1 MYLSDTRIVQ
11 EKENAMGNG
20 NSVLRLDKISKS
32 FGGLQVLVDLDASVE
47 EGEMVG
53 LIGPNGA
60 GKTTVFNIITS
71 VYKPDRGDIYFLGKK
86 ITGLAPHKICH
97 IGISR
102 TYQLVKTFL
111 KMTALENAMVASVY
125 GRRHYGEG
133 AMKRALDT
141 LDLVELSDKK
151 DILAEHLTLSDRRL
165 LEIAM
170 GLASTPVLTLLDEP
184 MAGLNPVE
192 INKLVQVIERARVE
206 RKLSIIWIE
215 HRVDAVLDFCDRV
228 IVLDYGMKIA
238 DGTPDDVANDPKV
251 IEAYL
256 GEPAA

>member
-1 MYLSDTRIVQ
+1 MDGD
-11 EKENAMGNG
+11 NA
-20 NSVLRLDKISKS
+20 VLHLDKICKS
-32 FGGLQVLVDLDASVE
+32 FGGLQVLLDLDMRVE

-71 VYKPDRGDIYFLGKK
+71 IYKPDRGDIYFLGKK

-111 KMTALENAMVASVY
+111 KMTTLENAMVASVY
-125 GRRHYGEG
+125 GCRHQGEG
-133 AMKRALDT
+133 ALKRALDT
-141 LDLVELSDKK
+141 LELVELSDKK

-206 RKLSIIWIE
+206 RKLSIVWIE

-228 IVLDYGMKIA
+228 VVLDYGMKIA
-238 DGTPDDVANDPKV
+238 DGKPDDVANDPKV

>member
-1 MYLSDTRIVQ
+1 MVSS
-11 EKENAMGNG
+11 
-20 NSVLRLDKISKS
+20 NSVLRLDKICKS
-32 FGGLQVLVDLDASVE
+32 FGGLQVLADLDLSVE

-71 VYKPDRGDIYFLGKK
+71 LYKPDRGDIYFLGKK

-111 KMTALENAMVASVY
+111 KMTALENTMVASIY
-125 GRRHYGEG
+125 GRRHQGEG
-133 AMKRALDT
+133 AQKRALDT
-141 LDLVELSDKK
+141 LNLVELSDKK

-192 INKLVQVIERARVE
+192 INKLIQVIERARVE

-215 HRVDAVLDFCDRV
+215 HRVDAILDFCDRV
-228 IVLDYGMKIA
+228 VVLDYGMKIA
-238 DGTPDDVANDPKV
+238 DGKPDDVANDPKV